1 MTYNELVTDLEN
13 AGALFVKVINAN
25 YNNRGAQLS
34 LVSYRTQKEVDVVS
48 ESKSFEIVQTNYTD
62 DFEFD
67 SEASGYVEPEYN
79 FHKEKPE
86 ILKTPPPAPRDF
98 YYTDTQIVSGFGSV
112 LNGLSAIKVLSKRR
126 VDDEDEVT
134 VRYEVT
140 ADDNLKVYDMTLMLW
155 EDAGSP
161 EFRVISDTG
170 PGPTP
175 V

>member
-98 YYTDTQIVSGFGSV
+98 HYTDTQIVSGFGGV
-112 LNGLSAIKVLSKRR
+112 FNGLSAIKVLSKRR
-126 VDDEDEVT
+126 VGDEDEVT

-140 ADDNLKVYDMTLMLW
+140 ADDNLKAYEMTLMLW